1 MKTSVP
7 LIASLLAGTLVFTF
21 VVLGERSG
29 ERVAQT
35 VSHTGAVREVEPP
48 NVEATVVSAPTP
60 KEPAATVRKERA
72 GVNGPA
78 RISIPR
84 LRLNVEIGSDL
95 AEGPAWWPVTGRPG
109 GGDTIA
115 VAGHRTTYTR
125 PFYWLE
131 RLRPGDTVTIRWQGR
146 VHAYRVS
153 GRRILS
159 AQNLHI
165 ADARGHE
172 ILLLSACTP
181 RGSARQRI
189 VVYAWPESSENI
201 ADDAPASPPQKS

>member
-21 VVLGERSG
+21 FVLGERSG

-48 NVEATVVSAPTP
+48 NVEATAVPAPAP
-60 KEPAATVRKERA
+60 REPAATPSEPAVVD
-72 GVNGPA
+72 GLA

-131 RLRPGDTVTIRWQGR
+131 RLRPGDPITIRWQGR
-146 VHAYRVS
+146 AHSYRVS
-153 GRRILS
+153 GRRVLS
-159 AQNLHI
+159 AKNLHI

-172 ILLLSACTP
+172 VLLLSACTP

-189 VVYAWPESSENI
+189 VVYAWPEANANV
-201 ADDAPASPPQKS
+201 ADDAPAPPSQKS

>member
-7 LIASLLAGTLVFTF
+7 IIGSILAGTLVGTLFLLGGRSAEP
-21 VVLGERSG
+21 VVAPANRS
-29 ERVAQT
+29 V
-35 VSHTGAVREVEPP
+35 AVRELQPVERSYELREVPP
-48 NVEATVVSAPTP
+48 VERTRSVPTRPRTVPS
-60 KEPAATVRKERA
+60 RA
-72 GVNGPA
+72 DSSA

-84 LRLNVEIGSDL
+84 IGLKAEIGSDL
-95 AEGPAWWPVTGRPG
+95 DAGPIWWPVTGRPG

-131 RLRPGDTVTIRWQGR
+131 RLRPGDPIHIRWNGQPYT
-146 VHAYRVS
+146 YRVS

-159 AQNLHI
+159 AKNLHI

-189 VVYAWPESSENI
+189 VVYAWPE
-201 ADDAPASPPQKS
+201 DDTTKPSA